1 MHQSVESKEPDGLT
15 TTAVTKQFQ
24 KDGPNEVAEP
34 AFNFRHAIIRR
45 LWEPSAWILEAALIL
60 ELILGKQIQAS
71 FILLLL
77 LFAAV
82 DGAIQERRASTVLHS
97 LSHQLTPTVAVKRD
111 HQWQKL
117 PAPELVI
124 GDLISLKRGDII
136 PADVQLLNQNL
147 EIDESSITGE
157 AKAVTHQP
165 GETAFAGT
173 TVLNGDGLATVTA
186 TGQHSRSGK
195 TISLINH
202 SRRQGHLQILL
213 GKIISCLAI
222 LDSIL
227 AVILIIASL
236 IRGENIIE
244 MLPFLA
250 MLFIATIPIAMPSS
264 FAVANSVEANVL
276 SKQQILVSDLVG
288 IQEAANLNLL
298 LVDKTGT
305 ITTNKSTVLA
315 FHNFSNYADRVLL
328 QAALSATDQRH
339 QSVVDRAIIQY
350 GQKQHQVA
358 LPTVKFVPFDASVG
372 YSESHL
378 NVDQQTLDVKLGSFK
393 RLSALAK
400 TPIKLPAQIDLRQ
413 GRSVAMLINDE
424 FAGLFLLQDPPRADS
439 AAAIQEIQR
448 RGVKVIMLT
457 GDNQQ
462 TAAALAPNVGLAGK
476 VISFN
481 GLASLA
487 NLQEISGIADVVPED
502 KLAIVKEF
510 QKQGDIIGM
519 TGDGVNDAPALKQ
532 ADVGIAV
539 ENAVDLAKRSASM
552 VLLTAGL
559 QPVIEILDSGHR
571 VYQRMMTWTITK
583 LARTAELTMLLVF
596 GYLFLGYI
604 PLTLNAMVLVA
615 ILNDLVTLVL
625 GTDNTTITY
634 QPEKWRLAQ
643 LSKSASILAV
653 GWTAVGFGILFW
665 LHNQGLPMGQVS
677 TALYCYL
684 IFSAMLTIFMTRT
697 KKFFWQSK
705 PSNAV
710 IAATT
715 TNIVLSIILALTGW
729 GVTAISF
736 FLLLE
741 VMGLTLATALVL
753 ALLQKA
759 WQQN

>member
-1 MHQSVESKEPDGLT
+1 MSQKVKFKEPDGLT
-15 TTAVTKQFQ
+15 TAEVTKQFQ
-24 KDGPNEVAEP
+24 ADGPNDVAEP

-60 ELILGKQIQAS
+60 ELILGKQIQAG

-82 DGAIQERRASTVLHS
+82 DGAIQERRASSVLHS
-97 LSHQLTPTVAVKRD
+97 LSHKLTPSVSVKRD
-111 HQWQKL
+111 QKWQKL
-117 PAPELVI
+117 TAPELVV

-136 PADVQLLNQNL
+136 PADVQLLNQDL

-157 AKAVTHQP
+157 SKAMARQP
-165 GETAFAGT
+165 SESAFAGT

-186 TGQHSRSGK
+186 TGKNSRSGK

-213 GKIISCLAI
+213 GKIISYLAI
-222 LDSIL
+222 LDSVL

-236 IRGENIIE
+236 IRGENIIQ

-264 FAVANSVEANVL
+264 FAVTNSVEANVL

-305 ITTNKSTVLA
+305 ITANKSAVIA
-315 FHNFSNYADRVLL
+315 YHNFSSYADNVLL
-328 QAALSATDQRH
+328 QYALSATDQRNP
-339 QSVVDRAIIQY
+339 SVVDRAIIQY
-350 GQKQHQVA
+350 GQKQQQTATVA
-358 LPTVKFVPFDASVG
+358 DQFVPFDAGVG

-378 NVDQQTLDVKLGSFK
+378 TVEQQPLDLKLGSFK
-393 RLSALAK
+393 RLSLLAK
-400 TPIKLPAQIDLRQ
+400 TPIKLPEQIDFSQ
-413 GRSVAMLINDE
+413 GRSVAILVNNE
-424 FAGLFLLQDPPRADS
+424 FAGLFILQDPPRADS

-457 GDNQQ
+457 GDNQK
-462 TAAALAPNVGLAGK
+462 TAAAIAPQVGLNGK
-476 VISFN
+476 VISFH
-481 GLASLA
+481 GLTSLG
-487 NLQEISGIADVVPED
+487 NIQEISGIADVVPED
-502 KLAIVKEF
+502 KLAIAKEL
-510 QKQGDIIGM
+510 QKQGYIIGM

-552 VLLTAGL
+552 VLLTEGL
-559 QPVIEILDSGHR
+559 KPVIEILDSGHR

-583 LARTAELTMLLVF
+583 LSRTAELTMLPVL
-596 GYLFLGYI
+596 GYLFLSYI

-625 GTDNTTITY
+625 GTDNTTISY
-634 QPEKWRLAQ
+634 RPEKWHLAR
-643 LSKSASILAV
+643 LSKSASVLAV
-653 GWTAVGFGILFW
+653 G
-665 LHNQGLPMGQVS
+665 
-677 TALYCYL
+677 
-684 IFSAMLTIFMTRT
+684 
-697 KKFFWQSK
+697 
-705 PSNAV
+705 
-710 IAATT
+710 
-715 TNIVLSIILALTGW
+715 
-729 GVTAISF
+729 
-736 FLLLE
+736 
-741 VMGLTLATALVL
+741 
-753 ALLQKA
+753 
-759 WQQN
+759 